1 MRVYYDLHIHSCLSP
16 CGDDDMTPN
25 NLTHMAALAGLQVIA
40 LADHNTTKNV
50 PAAVKVGQECGVLVV
65 PAMELTTKED
75 IHVLCLLPTLEQ
87 AEAFR
92 AYVYERLP
100 QRKNRPKAFGYQLV
114 LDENDE
120 LIEEEPQLLAF
131 GSSIGIYEVKEL
143 LEGFG
148 GIAIPAHIDR
158 ASYSLLGVMGLV
170 DPAMGFSVFEITRD
184 CDPEALMEKHRF
196 GGGFLKSSDAHDLTA
211 IRDGEHTLDVEELT
225 AARVIEAVR
234 KLSCRK
240 NEFARF

>member
-1 MRVYYDLHIHSCLSP
+1 MRVFYDLHIHSCLSP

-25 NLTHMAALAGLQVIA
+25 NLVHMASLAGLQVIA
-40 LADHNTTKNV
+40 VADHNTTKNV

-75 IHVLCLLPTLEQ
+75 IHVLCLLPTTEQ
-87 AEAFR
+87 AENFR

-100 QRKNRPKAFGYQLV
+100 QRKNRPKAFGHQLV

-170 DPAMGFSVFEITRD
+170 DKEMGFSVYELTRD
-184 CDPEALMEKHRF
+184 CDPEALMQQYRF
-196 GGGFLKSSDAHDLTA
+196 SGGFLKASDAHDLTA
-211 IRDGEHTLDVEELT
+211 IRDAEFTLEVEELT
-225 AARVIEAVR
+225 APGVIEAVK
-234 KLSCRK
+234 KLGAP
-240 NEFARF
+240 E